1 MVKAYII
8 WGAWPSG
15 LTLLRVYL
23 ESKAPVSTNQRNDI
37 DIDNAFDSHE
47 IHFDK
52 LLFHFQ
58 YSCSYV
64 LKNHSQYLH

>member
-8 WGAWPSG
+8 RGAWPSS
-15 LTLLRVYL
+15 LTLSL
-23 ESKAPVSTNQRNDI
+23 KAPVSTNQRNDI
-37 DIDNAFDSHE
+37 DIDNSFDSHE
-47 IHFDK
+47 IHLKK